1 MIRITPAP
9 EPPGFDQRVREPGLG
24 AIAEL
29 VGECPARRRRGR
41 RRKKIAG
48 RREEIPADAFPPF
61 WQEALP
67 DLYESYRR
75 ICAFACLY
83 IERVTG
89 DGSVDHMIP
98 KSRTWNRV
106 YEWDNYRLACS
117 LMNSRKSALE
127 SVLDPFE
134 IGDDW
139 FALELVEYQLIPGPG
154 ATGEVRAQVERTIR
168 DLRLNDEDCLKARAE
183 YVESYLGGAIRLDYL
198 ERRAPLIAR
207 ELRRQGK
214 LRPHPAHPN
223 G

>member
-1 MIRITPAP
+1 MIRVTPAP
-9 EPPGFDQRVREPGLG
+9 EPPSFDQHVREPGLG

-29 VGECPARRRRGR
+29 VGESPARRRRGR
-41 RRKKIAG
+41 RRRKVAD

-61 WQEALP
+61 WREALA
-67 DLYESYRR
+67 DLYEAYLR
-75 ICAFACLY
+75 ICAFSCLY

-89 DGSVDHMIP
+89 GGSVDHMIP
-98 KSRTWNRV
+98 RSRTWDRV

-117 LMNSRKSALE
+117 LMNSRKNALAT
-127 SVLDPFE
+127 VLDPFE

-139 FALELVEYQLIPGPG
+139 FALELVDYQLVPGPG
-154 ATGEVRAQVERTIR
+154 ATGEARAQVERTIR

-183 YVESYLGGAIRLDYL
+183 YVESYLGDAIRLDYL

-214 LRPHPAHPN
+214 LRPHPAHPE